1 MIAFCPACGAPC
13 QQSIPEGDDY
23 PRAVCTACERVHY
36 QNPKMVVGTVPV
48 FEGRVLLCRRAIEPR
63 RGYWTLPAGFLETGE
78 TTRAGAQREAREE
91 AGVELEVGQL
101 LAVYELIHVE
111 QVMLVYRATLP
122 SADLAPGVESLEARL
137 FEMDEIPWDELAFPT
152 VKWALRY
159 HHQVGTAETYP
170 VHRNP
175 SDERL
180 SRTAPEGRPE

>member
-1 MIAFCPACGAPC
+1 MIAYCPSCGAPC
-13 QQSIPEGDDY
+13 EQQVPPGDDH
-23 PRAVCTACERVHY
+23 PRAVCTGCARVHY
-36 QNPKMVVGTVPV
+36 RNPKVVVGTVPV
-48 FEGRVLLCRRAIEPR
+48 FEGKVLLCRRAIEPR
-63 RGYWTLPAGFLETGE
+63 RGFWTIPAGFLEIGE

-91 AGVELEVGQL
+91 AGVELEVGEL

-122 SADLAPGVESLEARL
+122 SAELNPGVESLEAKL
-137 FEMDEIPWDELAFPT
+137 FGMDEIPWDELAFPT

-159 HHQVGTAETYP
+159 HHQVGDSANYP

-180 SRTAPEGRPE
+180 PPSAPESRA